1 MGPYEELFKRML
13 CDFSQEFVL
22 KHEQLENL
30 TPNSL
35 HFMHKARLF
44 SFFSLLWF
52 SCFAASLKHEITFYL
67 IMGQIFTKGFLCVRN
82 CAKPWGYE
90 EEKIWCQHS
99 IVSTELIIS
108 NMPIKC
114 YFSQCCLTCPKSFF
128 KMLIIQVMAL
138 TFFKVSL
145 PLHMSSA
152 YLLGDNVFKM
162 LSL

>member
-1 MGPYEELFKRML
+1 MVL

-30 TPNSL
+30 TLNSSML
-35 HFMHKARLF
+35 YAQSKALLF
-44 SFFSLLWF
+44 FFPSVVQV
-52 SCFAASLKHEITFYL
+52 SFAASLKHEITFYL
-67 IMGQIFTKGFLCVRN
+67 IIGQIFTKGFLCVRN
-82 CAKPWGYE
+82 CTKPWGYE
-90 EEKIWCQHS
+90 EEKIWCQHL
-99 IVSTELIIS
+99 IVSTVLIVS
-108 NMPIKC
+108 NMSIKC
-114 YFSQCCLTCPKSFF
+114 YFSQCYLTCPKSFLI
-128 KMLIIQVMAL
+128 MLIIQVMAL